1 MIISG
6 VYKIVN
12 TETNQIYIGS
22 SINLNKRKNDH
33 FYLLKKNKHTNKHL
47 QNSFNKYGEKNFE
60 FIVLKE
66 CEKNECIKIE
76 QIYINEFKPFYNIN
90 PNAGNSLGIKHS
102 KETIEK
108 IKNTKKGHFV
118 SEETKEKM
126 SKTMKNKIKNGDF
139 NNNKWKNISK
149 EEYDKNIKILIDKS
163 VKNKKNKIVCQYT
176 LDNILI
182 KEWISINDIERTLK
196 HYASHI
202 SKCCNNKKKTA
213 YGHIWKFKQQ

>member
-33 FYLLKKNKHTNKHL
+33 FYLLKKNK
-47 QNSFNKYGEKNFE
+47 
-60 FIVLKE
+60 
-66 CEKNECIKIE
+66 
-76 QIYINEFKPFYNIN
+76 
-90 PNAGNSLGIKHS
+90 
-102 KETIEK
+102 
-108 IKNTKKGHFV
+108 
-118 SEETKEKM
+118 
-126 SKTMKNKIKNGDF
+126 
-139 NNNKWKNISK
+139 
-149 EEYDKNIKILIDKS
+149 
-163 VKNKKNKIVCQYT
+163 IVCQYT

-196 HYASHI
+196 YYASHI